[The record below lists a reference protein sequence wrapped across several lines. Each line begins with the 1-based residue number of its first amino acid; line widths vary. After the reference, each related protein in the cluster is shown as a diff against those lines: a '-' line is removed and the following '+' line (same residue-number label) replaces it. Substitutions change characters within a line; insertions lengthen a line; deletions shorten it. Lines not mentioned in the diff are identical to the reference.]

1 MKTIKRVCKVI
12 YYETNMLRASLL
24 WITVVTLIIVL
35 LSSCICSGPGGE
47 HIHCLP
53 GCEETYID
61 SLDNHDYDPEGVW
74 GQEIHNK

>member
-12 YYETNMLRASLL
+12 YYETDMLRASLL

-35 LSSCICSGPGGE
+35 LSSCICGGPGGD
-47 HIHCLP
+47 HRHCNP

-61 SLDNHDYDPEGVW
+61 SLDNHDYD
-74 GQEIHNK
+74 IHGPFRNY